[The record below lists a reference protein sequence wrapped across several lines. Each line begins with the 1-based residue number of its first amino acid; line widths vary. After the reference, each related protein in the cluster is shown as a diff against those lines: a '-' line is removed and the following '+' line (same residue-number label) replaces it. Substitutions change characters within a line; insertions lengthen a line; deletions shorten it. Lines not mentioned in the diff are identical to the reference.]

1 MAGREKREED
11 LKSTHFGGEAQG
23 KTWDCPK
30 SAVSMGGSAVSECES
45 VVFEREFSSLRLT
58 KLL

>member
-45 VVFEREFSSLRLT
+45 VVF
-58 KLL
+58 